1 MITTYMDSRNTDES
15 YICYK
20 TNTLKSRS
28 QDLEIKRLEEE
39 VDKMKNEKINK
50 TRDLIAYFYKR

>member
-1 MITTYMDSRNTDES
+1 MITTRTDARSTDEV
-15 YICYK
+15 YLCYK
-20 TNTLKSRS
+20 TNSLKSRS

>member
-1 MITTYMDSRNTDES
+1 MITTRTDARSTDEV
-15 YICYK
+15 YLCYK
-20 TNTLKSRS
+20 TNRLKSRS